1 VLSSSSSLFTLL
13 FAACLPSGLS
23 DKFTLSKFF
32 AVIFSISGVVMVSL
46 SDLRI
51 EKTIPVGA
59 GWALGGALCYAA
71 YLVLLKRRVEHE
83 DKMSIPMF
91 FGKHSLRSWETY
103 GCPLI
108 N

>member
-1 VLSSSSSLFTLL
+1 MPGPYLK
-13 FAACLPSGLS
+13 GMS
-23 DKFTLSKFF
+23 DTLSKFF

-46 SDLRI
+46 SDLRM
-51 EKTIPVGA
+51 EKTVPVGT

-71 YLVLLKRRVEHE
+71 YFVLLKRRFEHK

-91 FGKHSLRSWETY
+91 FGKNSLRSWKTCD
-103 GCPLI
+103 CPLI